1 MYSLVPVLCF
11 YSVFLHFNYIIFV
24 LIVLILFARIVRL
37 RNNDTLIILMF
48 ILKSPIS
55 FYINKCKKKI
65 VHFYENNIRIS
76 INKLMY

>member
-37 RNNDTLIILMF
+37 RNNDTLIILVF
-48 ILKSPIS
+48 IFKNPIS
-55 FYINKCKKKI
+55 FYINECKKKS
-65 VHFYENNIRIS
+65 FAFTKRTFE
-76 INKLMY
+76 

>member
-37 RNNDTLIILMF
+37 RNNDTLIILVF
-48 ILKSPIS
+48 IFKNPIS
-55 FYINKCKKKI
+55 FYINECKKKS
-65 VHFYENNIRIS
+65 FAFTKTTFE
-76 INKLMY
+76 

>member
-37 RNNDTLIILMF
+37 RKNDTLIILVF
-48 ILKSPIS
+48 IFKNPIS
-55 FYINKCKKKI
+55 FYINKCKKKS
-65 VHFYENNIRIS
+65 FAFTKTTFE
-76 INKLMY
+76 

>member
-37 RNNDTLIILMF
+37 RNNDTLIILVF
-48 ILKSPIS
+48 IFKNPIS
-55 FYINKCKKKI
+55 FYINKCKKKSRSLLRKQ
-65 VHFYENNIRIS
+65 HS
-76 INKLMY
+76 NKH

>member
-37 RNNDTLIILMF
+37 RNNDTLIILVF
-48 ILKSPIS
+48 IFKNPIS
-55 FYINKCKKKI
+55 FYINECKKI
-65 VHFYENNIRIS
+65 VRFYENNIRIN

>member
-37 RNNDTLIILMF
+37 RNNDTLIILVF
-48 ILKSPIS
+48 IFKNPIS
-55 FYINKCKKKI
+55 FYINKCKKKS
-65 VHFYENNIRIS
+65 FAFTKTTFE
-76 INKLMY
+76 